1 MGIADDQQVLAQ
13 PGAEDGRFGS
23 SPQAIARFD
32 FPHNAGHLLFAGR
45 PTPLVVPSATFSS
58 VYQ

>member
-1 MGIADDQQVLAQ
+1 MGIADDQQALAQ
-13 PGAEDGRFGS
+13 HGAEDGRFGS

-32 FPHNAGHLLFAGR
+32 FPQNAGHLLFAGR
-45 PTPLVVPSATFSS
+45 PTPLAVPSATFSS